1 MKSSEIKYA
10 TIFVSVIFVVL
21 TVFIISTNNKSKYI
35 SEKEKEL
42 SNYSYKVEKCY
53 EKGLL
58 PVKYTLDKEQY
69 KEIAQIPLPAQAE
82 LLLSYNITSKRVKF
96 KAFQNIEPIEL
107 A

>member
-1 MKSSEIKYA
+1 MNTDVIILGARPYDFEDNQTKKQISG
-10 TIFVSVIFVVL
+10 VSVWVL
-21 TVFIISTNNKSKYI
+21 P
-35 SEKEKEL
+35 KETDDL
-42 SNYSYKVEKCY
+42 NVN
-53 EKGLL
+53 GLL

>member
-1 MKSSEIKYA
+1 MNTDVIILGARPYNFEDNQTKKQISG
-10 TIFVSVIFVVL
+10 VSVWVL
-21 TVFIISTNNKSKYI
+21 P
-35 SEKEKEL
+35 KETDD
-42 SNYSYKVEKCY
+42 SNVN
-53 EKGLL
+53 GLL
-58 PVKYTLDKEQY
+58 PVKYALDKEQY